1 VDKKEARKYSK
12 AMLYS
17 IATTKEVIETSK
29 INLDNEDNTRVG
41 VVIGSG
47 IGGLEV
53 WEEKP
58 HKFYTIWTKKG
69 LSLVCANIYY

>member
-1 VDKKEARKYSK
+1 LWIKGSEKVFK

-47 IGGLEV
+47 IGGIGRCG
-53 WEEKP
+53 K
-58 HKFYTIWTKKG
+58 
-69 LSLVCANIYY
+69 